1 MNAELRSIATS
12 FRRAG
17 DGRLALGVARE
28 AVDVGITG
36 EASARAVAAEGR
48 AGLGVRTGVEADPA
62 AGPISSPSPSL
73 PHTMRCA
80 TVSPDFAIV
89 LLPAAATAVH
99 SAGLS
104 LSLATMILKVK
115 TQTYLVTLQGK
126 DRDSSLDRPYRPE
139 KPSGTIILTQDGI
152 GRRDSQG
159 RDPDIVTLHPG

>member
-1 MNAELRSIATS
+1 
-12 FRRAG
+12 
-17 DGRLALGVARE
+17 
-28 AVDVGITG
+28 
-36 EASARAVAAEGR
+36 
-48 AGLGVRTGVEADPA
+48 RT
-62 AGPISSPSPSL
+62 L
-73 PHTMRCA
+73 L
-80 TVSPDFAIV
+80 

-139 KPSGTIILTQDGI
+139 KPSGTITLTQDGI

-159 RDPDIVTLHPG
+159 RDPDIVTLQGKGGDSSTLL